1 MHEGV
6 DLLATLY
13 PLCFFRAH
21 ELRRPLKIGT
31 REDII
36 AQHPELQPGVIE
48 SALQIYTRC
57 VPYWS
62 TLKVGAARIDLE
74 GNVAGEVTL
83 EDQQAAKLKIAK
95 AERRA
100 KAREKTSHDPRRCH
114 LDRPARRHRP
124 GAHHAACLADAQ
136 CEIARDWRAAY
147 KVDQRQWLRER

>member
-48 SALQIYTRC
+48 SAFADLYT
-57 VPYWS
+57 
-62 TLKVGAARIDLE
+62 
-74 GNVAGEVTL
+74 
-83 EDQQAAKLKIAK
+83 
-95 AERRA
+95 
-100 KAREKTSHDPRRCH
+100 
-114 LDRPARRHRP
+114 
-124 GAHHAACLADAQ
+124 
-136 CEIARDWRAAY
+136 WRALLEHAQGRRGA
-147 KVDQRQWLRER
+147 D

>member
-13 PLCFFRAH
+13 PLCFFRAG

-62 TLKVGAARIDLE
+62 TLKVGAARIDLD

-100 KAREKTSHDPRRCH
+100 KAKEIEGRKKAIAQPLSRQPPSHRRRRRFPPRPDWVEGGGYGAPPRG
-114 LDRPARRHRP
+114 RTRHR
-124 GAHHAACLADAQ
+124 
-136 CEIARDWRAAY
+136 
-147 KVDQRQWLRER
+147 

>member
-1 MHEGV
+1 MNEGV

-62 TLKVGAARIDLE
+62 TLKVGAARLTWT
-74 GNVAGEVTL
+74 AMS
-83 EDQQAAKLKIAK
+83 
-95 AERRA
+95 RA
-100 KAREKTSHDPRRCH
+100 RSRSRISRLPS
-114 LDRPARRHRP
+114 
-124 GAHHAACLADAQ
+124 
-136 CEIARDWRAAY
+136 
-147 KVDQRQWLRER
+147 

>member
-1 MHEGV
+1 MNEGV

-62 TLKVGAARIDLE
+62 TLKVGAARIDLA

-83 EDQQAAKLKIAK
+83 EHQQAAKLKITK
-95 AERRA
+95 AECRA
-100 KAREKTSHDPRRCH
+100 KAREIEDRQKTPAQSLPRQ
-114 LDRPARRHRP
+114 PPSRRR
-124 GAHHAACLADAQ
+124 
-136 CEIARDWRAAY
+136 
-147 KVDQRQWLRER
+147 